1 MEFLVHIE
9 VHWPPDGDEQ
19 KKNQLIKAETL
30 RASELTKAGT
40 IRRLWR
46 VPGKWANYG
55 IWFATDASELH
66 AALSSLPFYPW
77 LEIQVTPLA
86 VHPSDPGWG
95 VSGIKS

>member
-30 RASELTKAGT
+30 RASEL
-40 IRRLWR
+40 
-46 VPGKWANYG
+46 
-55 IWFATDASELH
+55 H

-86 VHPSDPGWG
+86 VHPSDPGWP